1 MEQKKEF
8 IDKILDIF
16 FSKSNFKYL
25 IILLIIALILRIIAS
40 VNIAPN
46 ADEVVHAPHAINFIN
61 SGKLQIMDE
70 APIWFFLTDLIYKI
84 FEVNMFSARFLSIL
98 FGSLSILVIYL
109 IGKELFNKRVALFAS
124 FLLTFSAYHII
135 MTLAEMDIAM
145 TFFFLLSMYFLI
157 KALKTNKNKLFL
169 LSWIF
174 LGIAILT
181 KTIALMFIPAYV
193 IFLIYYNLKNKSEVK
208 VSKKLFK
215 TIFIFAIVI
224 FVMVIPI
231 LTFNYLLYKDKGIGD
246 LQFSRFLGL
255 GKDTYASIEATLKPF
270 RVNDLFLSYNGRR
283 PGLLDGISFYYV
295 FDFVLFI
302 LAIFGLIIIFNRNKT
317 FSLLLLLIFLFPFIF
332 LSGTSLLPYHFAFG
346 IPIFALL
353 AANTLDFII
362 EKTKKIRIKTKI
374 ITYLLLILILV
385 SSILFINKQGV
396 FSGKSEVTN
405 IMSYNKDNIEN
416 DALVIVDTRIYRGRI
431 VFMFNDKHYLE
442 ASQFNDAVGALKQSP
457 QQETSIKTYFI
468 ECITDDCG
476 WGTIAQQPDLNQSME
491 DLTDF
496 FKNNS
501 QSQVILTN
509 TYNEPY
515 FNVYQTNLLLKKD
528 ILDLADSTHNWFFY
542 PLRYEPKEE
551 VFDNY
556 KTSNF
561 LDKSLDVI
569 AHFILYLEAL
579 IVSLSIILLFV
590 ILIKQEGEEIEA

>member
-542 PLRYEPKEE
+542 PLRYEPKEK

-561 LDKSLDVI
+561 LDKSLDII

>member
-231 LTFNYLLYKDKGIGD
+231 LTFNYLLYKDKGIED
-246 LQFSRFLGL
+246 LQFSRFLGF

-542 PLRYEPKEE
+542 PLRYEPKEK

-561 LDKSLDVI
+561 LDKSLDII